1 MEKVNVSQDFLYE
14 YLKEHNMTIMMIAK
28 KMGASESVVRNSLQ
42 RNPNR
47 HGNAMRLSA
56 ANLLKLNSALEEI
69 ADELRG
75 CLVTFGSD
83 KMFTNQRGTTY
94 DPGTLPALQR
104 VGEYFNMKALT
115 ERLLGW
121 NKTKRDITL
130 SVKSSPMYGR
140 VTKEDID
147 RINAELLAVAGVL
160 SNYEVVPDA
169 NSSSSSSEG

>member
-1 MEKVNVSQDFLYE
+1 MEKVKVSQDYLYE
-14 YLKEHNMTIMMIAK
+14 FLKEHNMTIAMIAK
-28 KMGASESVVRNSLQ
+28 KMGASESIVRNSFQ

-47 HGNAMRLSA
+47 HGNAMCFSA

-69 ADELRG
+69 ADELRES
-75 CLVTFGSD
+75 VVAFGSD
-83 KMFTNQRGTTY
+83 QMFTNQRGTTY
-94 DPGTLPALQR
+94 DPGTLPGLQR

-140 VTKEDID
+140 VTQADVNL
-147 RINAELLAVAGVL
+147 INTELLAVAGVL
-160 SNYEVVPDA
+160 SSYQVVADEA
-169 NSSSSSSEG
+169 TDDNVK